1 MVEVN
6 LSKNLSVNS
15 LETGREF
22 PAQGDGFNWLPP
34 AVFLNFVVLLSLFYL
49 HLMIEEESGNEFLK
63 AVTRISV
70 LVQTGLL
77 GVLIFQGGGFL

>member
-1 MVEVN
+1 VEEVN

-15 LETGREF
+15 MEAAQDL
-22 PAQGDGFNWLPP
+22 PVQGDGFNWLPP
-34 AVFLNFVVLLSLFYL
+34 AVFLNLVVLLSLFYL
-49 HLMIEEESGNEFLK
+49 HLNMEEVDGNSFLEV
-63 AVTRISV
+63 VTRVSL